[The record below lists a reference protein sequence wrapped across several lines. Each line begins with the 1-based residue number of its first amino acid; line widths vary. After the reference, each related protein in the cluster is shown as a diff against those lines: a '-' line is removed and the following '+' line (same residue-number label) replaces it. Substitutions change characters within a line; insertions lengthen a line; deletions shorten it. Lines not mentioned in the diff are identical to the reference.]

1 MTDLEIGETGDVS
14 VPDELKGTWA
24 DRTLPLP
31 ERLELLIVVPEMCL
45 MSSARVASLLN
56 EALDHLKP
64 ARDVAMRRGRQM
76 QTIQE
81 QLHRARQ
88 EVMFLRQYIREE
100 IGKDP
105 EFFQQMPVG

>member
-1 MTDLEIGETGDVS
+1 MSDLEILESGEVA

-31 ERLELLIVVPEMCL
+31 ERMGLLIGAVDEPFAV
-45 MSSARVASLLN
+45 SDQVISLLN

-64 ARDVAMRRGRQM
+64 ARDVAVRRGRQM
-76 QTIQE
+76 RTIQD
-81 QLHRARQ
+81 QLHRAQQ
-88 EVMFLRQYIREE
+88 EVTFLRNYICER